1 MKKIL
6 FTGGGSAGHTVPNLA
21 LISHLEKHGGYTPYY
36 AGTGGIEKRLV
47 APAGIPFYEISCPK
61 LVRSFTVKNLKIP
74 FELVKA
80 VRAAREI
87 LREIRP
93 DLVFSKGGFVS
104 LPFCLAAHKE
114 KIPVLTHESDLSPG
128 LATRLV
134 AKKCRYVL
142 TSFPETA
149 NSRVRR
155 SAKNSS
161 KPHVK
166 KEAGKT
172 AKKRCLPSA
181 AVRARRQST
190 TRFFKISTSL
200 PPASAWCIF

>member
-149 NSRVRR
+149 KKFKNGRFAAPRRTLRSR
-155 SAKNSS
+155 
-161 KPHVK
+161 
-166 KEAGKT
+166 T
-172 AKKRCLPSA
+172 
-181 AVRARRQST
+181 
-190 TRFFKISTSL
+190 
-200 PPASAWCIF
+200 